1 MVPTIVKC
9 LEKVQNFEQKLNFH
23 VGLVQPHLEALEHF
37 FYFKMVLLK
46 VTQKL
51 ITRLDFRMGLPLDVM
66 TDLDNISPIEL
77 LGN

>member
-1 MVPTIVKC
+1 MWGWF
-9 LEKVQNFEQKLNFH
+9 NH
-23 VGLVQPHLEALEHF
+23 HLQALEHF
-37 FYFKMVLLK
+37 FYFKMVMLK